1 LSWFF
6 SEEFDEERRAKR
18 GVVAFGRGW
27 PMTRKKLIE
36 EIKLNPARYYR
47 APSDVNRDRRFSNE
61 ERLQIL
67 AAWERDVRSL
77 SLEDDSSELELQR
90 LRQVTEAR
98 TELQNRMPSASSSA
112 EQKSGPAGH
121 Q

>member
-1 LSWFF
+1 
-6 SEEFDEERRAKR
+6 
-18 GVVAFGRGW
+18 
-27 PMTRKKLIE
+27 MTKKKLIE
-36 EIKLNPARYYR
+36 EIKLNPSRYYR

-77 SLEDDSSELELQR
+77 SLDDSELEVQR

-98 TELQNRMPSASSSA
+98 TELQSRMPSTESA
-112 EQKSGPAGH
+112 AQQKLGPPGH
-121 Q
+121 